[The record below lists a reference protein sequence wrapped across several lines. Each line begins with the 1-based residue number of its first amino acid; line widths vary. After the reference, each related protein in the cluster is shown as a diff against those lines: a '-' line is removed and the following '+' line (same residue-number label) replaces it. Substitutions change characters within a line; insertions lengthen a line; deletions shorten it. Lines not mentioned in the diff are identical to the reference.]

1 MPKNQ
6 NRPKMVKLGDSIG
19 KAWSRR
25 DSNPRPVK
33 ETSGL
38 LHAYSLVG
46 CQKKQGQRQPKLIL
60 SCN

>member
-1 MPKNQ
+1 MPQNQ
-6 NRPKMVKLGDSIG
+6 NRPKMSSYDDSTE

-25 DSNPRPVK
+25 DSNPRPAK

-46 CQKKQGQRQPKLIL
+46 CQKK
-60 SCN
+60 